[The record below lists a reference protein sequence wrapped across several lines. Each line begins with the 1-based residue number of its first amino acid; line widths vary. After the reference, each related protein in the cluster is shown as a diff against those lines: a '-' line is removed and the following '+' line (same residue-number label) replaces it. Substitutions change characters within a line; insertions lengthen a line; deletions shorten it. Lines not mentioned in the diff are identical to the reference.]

1 MIPELCWASVL
12 SWKILKSGYGL
23 FFAAKILLIFLL
35 VFREHF
41 IIWATVGTL
50 FSLSHTWFGGW
61 GIYINFLTKIV
72 QNLVAVKF
80 HSSALGCRV
89 SALLS
94 ANSLSFPQGSTV
106 CLADFC
112 DIFRCEVFESQRK
125 DYFWEK
131 KLCKEDKL
139 MVRRRRCEVA
149 GASISKTTFWSLFV
163 CLFAVFYRSTIDKLG
178 NWRLKISCKE
188 VANCKTTGL

>member
-1 MIPELCWASVL
+1 M
-12 SWKILKSGYGL
+12 
-23 FFAAKILLIFLL
+23 
-35 VFREHF
+35 
-41 IIWATVGTL
+41 
-50 FSLSHTWFGGW
+50 
-61 GIYINFLTKIV
+61 

-112 DIFRCEVFESQRK
+112 DIFRCDVFDESQRK

-139 MVRRRRCEVA
+139 VVQRRRCEVA
-149 GASISKTTFWSLFV
+149 GASISKTTF
-163 CLFAVFYRSTIDKLG
+163 
-178 NWRLKISCKE
+178 
-188 VANCKTTGL
+188 

>member
-1 MIPELCWASVL
+1 MVWFSSSSCKNSLDL
-12 SWKILKSGYGL
+12 SLGILGAFHHMSNSYCRYT
-23 FFAAKILLIFLL
+23 LL
-35 VFREHF
+35 
-41 IIWATVGTL
+41 
-50 FSLSHTWFGGW
+50 TWSCLIRGG
-61 GIYINFLTKIV
+61 GGGVYINFLTKIL

-80 HSSALGCRV
+80 KSSALGCHV

-149 GASISKTTFWSLFV
+149 GASISKTTF
-163 CLFAVFYRSTIDKLG
+163 
-178 NWRLKISCKE
+178 
-188 VANCKTTGL
+188 